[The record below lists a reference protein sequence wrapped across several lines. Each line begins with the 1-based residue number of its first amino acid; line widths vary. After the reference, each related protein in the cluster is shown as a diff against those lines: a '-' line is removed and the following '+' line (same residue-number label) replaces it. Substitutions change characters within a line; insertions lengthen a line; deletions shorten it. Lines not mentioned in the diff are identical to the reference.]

1 MDKKSVSPKVFFNAS
16 VILAGL
22 RSPTGG
28 SAKILG
34 WSRKGKIRGIVSEVV
49 LDEVF
54 RKYKRVGIKKPA
66 LNNLKVIFSK
76 IIPSPK
82 NSLIERYEKIAL
94 DFGDTHVFASGRET
108 NADYL
113 VSLDKKHILSLRRK
127 IRKPKIVSPGQLIE
141 ELSK

>member
-1 MDKKSVSPKVFFNAS
+1 MDEKSVALKVFFNAS

-34 WSRKGKIRGIVSEVV
+34 WSRKGKICGIVSEVV

-54 RKYKRVGIKKPA
+54 RKYKKVGIKKPA
-66 LNNLKVIFSK
+66 ISNLKVIFCK
-76 IIPSPK
+76 LLPSLK
-82 NSLIERYEKIAL
+82 TSLIERFEKIAL
-94 DFGDTHVFASGRET
+94 DFGDTHVLASSLEAK
-108 NADYL
+108 ADYL
-113 VSLDKKHILSLRRK
+113 VSLDKKHILSLKRIIK
-127 IRKPKIVSPGQLIE
+127 KPKIVSPGELIQ